1 MCGGLNLLGKAL
13 NKKEGI
19 GMKKITSILLAVLML
34 FSMFAVSVSAAPSL
48 SLTVSDNA
56 PDVGDTITVTVKISA
71 NSKLTTMDGFLSYDA
86 GCLKYV
92 SHSSSMG
99 ATLNTKLN
107 PMKLSY
113 TQIPLQDENGNYLS
127 YNGTEIVTVKFE
139 VLKTGGT
146 VSFSTSGVY
155 VLGENNEDVMISL
168 GSKSVTLSAPSCK
181 HANTTTEVTKEA
193 TCKAE
198 GKKVIKCKDCG
209 ETIKTETI
217 KKLSHKLGSYTVTK
231 EPTCSST
238 GTKTATCSVC
248 GEKVTETIAKKTT
261 HNFDTTKEKVT
272 KEPTCT
278 TEGTKSTYCKD
289 CKKYIANGTIPATGH
304 VYEEITEKVD
314 PTCTT
319 AGKEVGKCKTCDET
333 AETVIPATGHT
344 YGEWVV
350 TKEATS
356 ESEGKKERTCSTCNE
371 VETQKIQKLPAEK
384 DADEDE
390 KDEDKDGISPLVI
403 IIPVAIAAAAGLAL
417 AIIMIV
423 RKKKEEV

>member
-48 SLTVSDNA
+48 SLTVSDTA
-56 PDVGDTITVTVKISA
+56 PDVGDTITVTAKISA
-71 NSKLTTMDGFLSYDA
+71 NSNLVCVDGKLTYNTEYFE
-86 GCLKYV
+86 YV
-92 SHSSSMG
+92 SNSSSMG
-99 ATLNTKLN
+99 GTVN
-107 PMKLSY
+107 PKSGVVILAY
-113 TQIPLQDENGNYLS
+113 AADIGKE
-127 YNGTEIVTVKFE
+127 YNGSELMTVTFK

-146 VSFSTSGVY
+146 LSFSTSGVY
-155 VLGENNEDVMISL
+155 VLENGEDTPVSL

-231 EPTCSST
+231 EPTCSAT

-304 VYEEITEKVD
+304 VYEVVTEKVD

-333 AETVIPATGHT
+333 AETIIPATGHT